1 MVVPVK
7 EDGTSAD
14 AQEYNEENDDVITQ
28 DGFYDNIK
36 NQLTLYKSSSIHSRK
51 VTNILRSRSPESLGE
66 KFKFHQGQVQLNIGE
81 FTQKLIKEED
91 NKKISGDKFLSLK
104 QAFIP

>member
-7 EDGTSAD
+7 EDGVTSGD
-14 AQEYNEENDDVITQ
+14 INDEENDDVITQ

-66 KFKFHQGQVQLNIGE
+66 KFKFHQG
-81 FTQKLIKEED
+81 
-91 NKKISGDKFLSLK
+91 
-104 QAFIP
+104 